1 MENKD
6 ILELLEKLNSLDI
19 NELDEEIAKMQ
30 ITYEQWSK
38 LMGDKGYWSAGFS
51 DILLEDKEALEGKRN
66 ISFEDFKRLAKE
78 YGEKRVE
85 TRTANDSSDRELK
98 SQSQLLQEKLD
109 PENKIDYYKA
119 NIEYFESCLEDDTL
133 DKEEYEE
140 YLGKIKECQE
150 SIKRCEEFQNARGGI
165 DLSLKNIAFSQRAS
179 SIKNGIGEIRE
190 GVQELETP
198 TRDEDSSISLDD

>member
-1 MENKD
+1 MENNDLLK
-6 ILELLEKLNSLDI
+6 LLEKLNSLNI

-85 TRTANDSSDRELK
+85 TRTTSDSSDKELK

-119 NIEYFESCLEDDTL
+119 NIEYLESCLEDDTL

-150 SIKRCEEFQNARGGI
+150 SIKRCEGFQNARGGI
-165 DLSLKNIAFSQRAS
+165 DSSIKNIAFSQTAS

-190 GVQELETP
+190 GVQQLETP
-198 TRDEDSSISLDD
+198 IRDEDSSISLDD

>member
-6 ILELLEKLNSLDI
+6 LLELLEKLNSLDI
-19 NELDEEIAKMQ
+19 NKLDEEIAKMQ

-38 LMGDKGYWSAGFS
+38 LMGDRGYWSAGFS

-66 ISFEDFKRLAKE
+66 ISFDDFKRLAKE

-85 TRTANDSSDRELK
+85 ARTTSDSSDMELK
-98 SQSQLLQEKLD
+98 SQTQLLQEKLD

-165 DLSLKNIAFSQRAS
+165 DLSLKNIAFSQRAA
-179 SIKNGIGEIRE
+179 SIKNDVEEIRE
-190 GVQELETP
+190 EEQELKTL

>member
-1 MENKD
+1 MEDKD
-6 ILELLEKLNSLDI
+6 LLELLKKLNSLDI

-85 TRTANDSSDRELK
+85 TRTTSDSSDKELK
-98 SQSQLLQEKLD
+98 SQFITR
-109 PENKIDYYKA
+109 KIRSRK
-119 NIEYFESCLEDDTL
+119 
-133 DKEEYEE
+133 
-140 YLGKIKECQE
+140 
-150 SIKRCEEFQNARGGI
+150 
-165 DLSLKNIAFSQRAS
+165 
-179 SIKNGIGEIRE
+179 
-190 GVQELETP
+190 
-198 TRDEDSSISLDD
+198 